1 MKKQLLLSLLFL
13 AFGCSSDEMGNEHK
27 EKDPLVGTWNVVR
40 LDNNEDRD
48 RIIYRPEG
56 TWTSLLS
63 VVSDRDEIGYW
74 LNISESKDF
83 NNTDQSYRII
93 FKKQNNEINGIFN
106 DDFNSFVY
114 EIDGEVIKYLKSP
127 E

>member
-1 MKKQLLLSLLFL
+1 
-13 AFGCSSDEMGNEHK
+13 MGNEHQ
-27 EKDPLVGTWNVVR
+27 EKDPLVGTWDVVR
-40 LDNNEDRD
+40 LDTNEDRD

-74 LNISESKDF
+74 LNISESKNF

-106 DDFNSFVY
+106 DNFNSFVY
-114 EIDGEVIKYLKSP
+114 EIDGEVIECLKSP

>member
-1 MKKQLLLSLLFL
+1 MSINHTYNLVKHITSKYYITKTDFL
-13 AFGCSSDEMGNEHK
+13 ALEH
-27 EKDPLVGTWNVVR
+27 EKAIITVFTIFSIWMFFEPQEKNPLVGTWDGVT

-83 NNTDQSYRII
+83 NNTDQSYLI
-93 FKKQNNEINGIFN
+93 FF
-106 DDFNSFVY
+106 
-114 EIDGEVIKYLKSP
+114 
-127 E
+127 

>member
-13 AFGCSSDEMGNEHK
+13 AFGCSSDEMGNEYQ
-27 EKDPLVGTWNVVR
+27 EKDPLVGTWDVVR
-40 LDNNEDRD
+40 LDTNEDRD

-83 NNTDQSYRII
+83 NNTDQSYLI
-93 FKKQNNEINGIFN
+93 FF
-106 DDFNSFVY
+106 
-114 EIDGEVIKYLKSP
+114 
-127 E
+127 

>member
-13 AFGCSSDEMGNEHK
+13 AFGCSSDEMGNEHQ
-27 EKDPLVGTWNVVR
+27 EKDPLVGTWDVVR
-40 LDNNEDRD
+40 LDTNEDRD

-83 NNTDQSYRII
+83 NNTDQSYLIS

>member
-13 AFGCSSDEMGNEHK
+13 ALGCSSDEMDNEHQ
-27 EKDPLVGTWNVVR
+27 EKDPLVGTWDVVR
-40 LDNNEDRD
+40 LDTNEDRD

-83 NNTDQSYRII
+83 NNTAQSYRIT
-93 FKKQNNEINGIFN
+93 FKKRNNEINGIFN
-106 DDFNSFVY
+106 DDYNSFVY
-114 EIDGEVIKYLKSP
+114 EIDGEIIKYLKSP